1 MKTILIAL
9 FFSLLCASYSSAQS
23 SVLAEYGE
31 TPAFANKVTT
41 PVAPM
46 KIKSPAAPAKGKTI
60 EMGLGYSYMSH
71 AQSQSTRVG
80 MQGVDANVT
89 IGFSRLGIKAD
100 VGYVRAGNILG
111 TGRHSDV
118 LSYLVGPVFHPVSNR
133 NYDIYVHALVGG
145 ARVTGPITAN
155 GGLILVGGWA
165 TSYAWAVGGGVKY
178 WLSDTLAVGTGVDYL
193 RTAYYDPSL
202 RLTGQNNLRASA
214 TVMLYFGRRP
224 GKLLRA
230 AR

>member
-1 MKTILIAL
+1 MRTLIATL
-9 FFSLLCASYSSAQS
+9 FCFLLCGARAPAQS
-23 SVLAEYGE
+23 SGTAVSNEVPVAAVKG
-31 TPAFANKVTT
+31 TT

-46 KIKSPAAPAKGKTI
+46 KVKSPAAPAKGKTI
-60 EMGLGYSYMSH
+60 EMGLGYSYMVH
-71 AQSQSTRVG
+71 GQGQSTRVG
-80 MQGVDANVT
+80 MQGADANFT

-100 VGYVRAGNILG
+100 FGYVRAGNILN

-118 LSYLVGPVFHPVSNR
+118 LSYLIGPVFHPVSNR
-133 NYDIYVHALVGG
+133 NYDIYIHGLVGG
-145 ARVTGPITAN
+145 ARVTGPIPAN

-202 RLTGQNNLRASA
+202 TLTGQKNLRATA
-214 TVMLYFGRRP
+214 TVTLYFGRRR
-224 GKLLRA
+224 GKLIRA
-230 AR
+230 AK